1 MSICKVI
8 NFYYQTLNINWTMV
22 GWSLIKALFFIH
34 TVSLLKFSGND
45 KCRNALESNE
55 QHDSEICS
63 AREAVEQDVG
73 KSSENMLHHFDSK
86 YC

>member
-1 MSICKVI
+1 MESHQSSI
-8 NFYYQTLNINWTMV
+8 F
-22 GWSLIKALFFIH
+22 H
-34 TVSLLKFSGND
+34 THCITVKFSGYD

-73 KSSENMLHHFDSK
+73 KSSENMLHHFDGK